1 MYKTL
6 LWRNINLL
14 LKDIRK
20 LNKWKYI
27 LHLCWL
33 NSKDISNIPQ
43 LMCNFNAKTIKIP
56 GRSPTCLDGSP
67 WPVTILW
74 TWTRLSL
81 SLEFL
86 RLHAAGSV
94 SRPIW
99 PQWTRCFPQPISEL
113 CALDLPVVHWAPSF
127 CCTTIREGK
136 RSGRRRMRR
145 RKEAAKTMTFCEG
158 RIPLN
163 TVAWRNLWNFHYQ
176 IRRWE
181 PDYQFI
187 WISPWGICI
196 CN

>member
-1 MYKTL
+1 
-6 LWRNINLL
+6 
-14 LKDIRK
+14 
-20 LNKWKYI
+20 
-27 LHLCWL
+27 
-33 NSKDISNIPQ
+33 
-43 LMCNFNAKTIKIP
+43 MCNFNAKTLKIP
-56 GRSPTCLDGSP
+56 GRSPTCLDGLP

-74 TWTRLSL
+74 TWTRSSL

-86 RLHAAGSV
+86 RLPAAGSI

-99 PQWTRCFPQPISEL
+99 PQWPRCFPQPTSEL
-113 CALDLPVVHWAPSF
+113 CALDLPVVHWAPSV

-136 RSGRRRMRR
+136 RSRRRRMRR
-145 RKEAAKTMTFCEG
+145 RKEAVATMTFWSCEG

-163 TVAWRNLWNFHYQ
+163 TAAWRNVWNFHYQ

-187 WISPWGICI
+187 WISPRGICI